1 MVAAALG
8 ITRRHLRRLVR
19 QYQLRGAVGLIHGNR
34 GRPSPRRLPGP
45 VRARVTALLRHPEA
59 RLNDCHLA
67 ELLQDEGL
75 AVSPASVRRLRGEL
89 GLPAKRARRPQR
101 HRRRREREAA
111 MGSLV
116 LLDGSQFAWLD
127 DHQPHTALVGAL
139 DDATGHILAL
149 SFRPHEDLHGYAEVV
164 RAMGH
169 RYGLPLAVYG
179 DRTGILRR
187 NDHYWTIEEELAG
200 RQRPTQAGRMLEE
213 LHIRYIP
220 AQSPQAKGRIER
232 LWNTLQDRFVAEL
245 RLQGVR
251 TLEQVRAFLPRF
263 VERYNQRFGHVPRDT
278 RVVWRRPPPHFDR
291 LLACCY
297 TRHVGGDNVV
307 SIPGRWIQVP
317 PGPRQRSYHRCRV
330 EVRELLDGRLLV
342 FHDGRLIA
350 EQPCPPGSFTLL
362 PRGPNRRRQ
371 ATERERPRRIA
382 IGQEPPR
389 PPRRTLPRTR
399 PSPAHPWRR
408 PFDLN
413 LPPDRGVQR
422 GT

>member
-1 MVAAALG
+1 MVAAALA

-19 QYQLRGAVGLIHGNR
+19 RYELRGAAGLIHGNR
-34 GRPSPRRLPGP
+34 GRPSPRRLSEP

-67 ELLQDEGL
+67 DLVRDEGFE
-75 AVSPASVRRLRGEL
+75 VSPASVRRLRGEL
-89 GLPAKRARRPQR
+89 GLPAKRARRPR
-101 HRRRREREAA
+101 LHRRRREREACR
-111 MGSLV
+111 GSLV

-127 DHQPHTALVGAL
+127 DQQPQTALVGAL

-149 SFRPHEDLHGYAEVV
+149 SFRPHEDLHGYAEVL
-164 RAMGH
+164 RTMGS

-200 RQRPTQAGRMLEE
+200 RQRPTQAGRILEE
-213 LHIRYIP
+213 LHVRYIP

-245 RLQGVR
+245 RLRGLR
-251 TLEQVRAFLPRF
+251 TLDQATAFLPRF
-263 VERYNQRFGHVPRDT
+263 IERYNQRFGRPPRQA
-278 RVVWRRPPPHFDR
+278 RSVWRSPPRHFDR

-297 TRHVGGDNVV
+297 SRQVAADNVV

-317 PGPRQRSYHRCRV
+317 PGPRRRSYHGCRV

-342 FHDGRLIA
+342 FHDGQLIA
-350 EQPCPPGSFTLL
+350 EQPSPPGSFTLI
-362 PRGPNRRRQ
+362 PRGPSRRRQ
-371 ATERERPRRIA
+371 ATDRERPRPTPRGEEA
-382 IGQEPPR
+382 TR
-389 PPRRTLPRTR
+389 PPRRTLPPTR
-399 PSPAHPWRR
+399 PSATHPWRR
-408 PFDLN
+408 SYDPN
-413 LPPDRGVQR
+413 LLPAPGGQR